1 MNITDD
7 SYATLSRA
15 YSKSNLDLWDQNFV
29 NGEYIV
35 AFELSPHLHDKIQ
48 SMLPK
53 VGLKYSIKIVY
64 FIIFWLYGSKS
75 LLVTFIIDTFKAMRK
90 IEEVTCIKFE
100 ERSKNH
106 HQELVSYI

>member
-35 AFELSPHLHDKIQ
+35 AFELNPHLNHN
-48 SMLPK
+48 STVAPLPK
-53 VGLKYSIKIVY
+53 CYYTFGNFGEKKNVIIK
-64 FIIFWLYGSKS
+64 
-75 LLVTFIIDTFKAMRK
+75 
-90 IEEVTCIKFE
+90 
-100 ERSKNH
+100 
-106 HQELVSYI
+106 